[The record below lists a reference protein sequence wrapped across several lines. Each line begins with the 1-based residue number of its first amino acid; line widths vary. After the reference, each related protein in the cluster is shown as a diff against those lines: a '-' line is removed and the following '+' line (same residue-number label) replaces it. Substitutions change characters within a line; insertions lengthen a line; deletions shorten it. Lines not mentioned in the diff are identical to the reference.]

1 MKTVFKF
8 YLVCLTSIC
17 FVTFSSCDKDDDSN
31 DTTKPVIDLL
41 EPEEDATLKIGD
53 EGGIHF
59 DLELS
64 DDVMLKSYKVDIH
77 SNFDGHVHAPSL
89 KATTEA
95 TVDFTFNKSWDI
107 PGQKNADIHHHE
119 IKIPANATPGDYHLM
134 VYCTDAAGNE
144 AYLARNIILSTEGG
158 EEHEHD
164 H

>member
-8 YLVCLTSIC
+8 YFVCLTAI
-17 FVTFSSCDKDDDSN
+17 FPVTFSSCDKDDNN
-31 DTTKPVIDLL
+31 DTTKPVINLV
-41 EPEEDATLKIGD
+41 EPEEGATLKIGD
-53 EGGIHF
+53 DNGVHF

-77 SNFDGHVHAPSL
+77 PNFDGHAHSPSL
-89 KATTEA
+89 KATTET
-95 TVDFTFNKSWDI
+95 TVDFMFNKSWDV
-107 PGQKNADIHHHE
+107 PDQKNADIHHHE

-144 AYLARNIILSTEGG
+144 AYIARNIILSTEGG
-158 EEHEHD
+158 EEHEHE